1 MYDMPP
7 DEKRLMENEIKGE
20 EEFNKELLKLRAAGG
35 AQLDDDI
42 FALEPKG
49 GAF

>member
-7 DEKRLMENEIKGE
+7 DDKRLLDNEIKGE
-20 EEFNKELLKLRAAGG
+20 EEFNKELLAQRAAGG

-42 FALEPKG
+42 FAIEPK
-49 GAF
+49 